1 VFSLSHEEIRG
12 RAKSRRAERERER
25 DREREGETTADKRLL
40 TTPHKNRVPRT
51 DIAESW
57 TYHLLVSFGLWG
69 SIPARGIA

>member
-1 VFSLSHEEIRG
+1 MYSQQHDQGKVVTDNLGREGVVFSLSHEEIRG

-51 DIAESW
+51 DILS
-57 TYHLLVSFGLWG
+57 G
-69 SIPARGIA
+69 